1 WDLLAVYERI
11 QARIAHV
18 HLSNFDGR
26 EHRLPPDG
34 RLPLDKLLRRLAA
47 DGFQGAISV
56 ECGPDVFEASDEARC
71 RAALRRVL
79 DFCRQYFA

>member
-1 WDLLAVYERI
+1 VYE
-11 QARIAHV
+11 QLKTHIAHV

-34 RLPLDKLLRRLAA
+34 RLPLDRLLHQMAE

-56 ECGPDVFEASDEARC
+56 ECGPGVFEAHDEARC
-71 RAALRRVL
+71 RAGLRRVV
-79 DFCRQYFA
+79 DFCRQHFA